1 MKDNVGPRHGLLLL
15 LFDWFQIN
23 HLLRAQVC
31 GGAQMRALVCRGAQ
45 MRALVCVGA
54 QMASFLLGWNIQIG
68 TSGWMAGFLLGRNN
82 QFGIFG

>member
-31 GGAQMRALVCRGAQ
+31 GGAQMRAPVCG
-45 MRALVCVGA
+45 GA